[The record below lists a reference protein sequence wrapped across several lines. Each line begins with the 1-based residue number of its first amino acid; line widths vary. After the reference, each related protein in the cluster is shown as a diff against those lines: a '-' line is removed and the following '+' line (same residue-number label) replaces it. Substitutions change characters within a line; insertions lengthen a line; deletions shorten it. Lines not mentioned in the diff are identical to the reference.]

1 MRLLEFF
8 HDYPP
13 QTNLNPLRPKGTW
26 TPPPHRDPALD
37 TFLDAVEHDL
47 FNVTPAPVRDNLT
60 TRERDALKRLRRR
73 TDIVIKSADKGSG
86 VVVMDRNWYIDECS
100 RQLNDSKFYKT
111 LDKDITTDIQKRIR
125 IYVERMHRDKIIDD
139 HTKRFLI
146 LTDPKPGRF
155 YILPKIHKQGNPG
168 RPIVSSNSHPTE
180 RISQFVDYHL
190 KPLVQTTQSFIKDT
204 THFLTKLQQLGQL
217 PNNAILVTLDVSS
230 LYTNIPHNEG
240 INACRHFL
248 ETRNRTPSTISSET
262 LCDLIRMILTMNN
275 FTFNDK
281 HYLQT
286 HGTAMGTRMAPS
298 YANLFLAKFE
308 TDALLR
314 APFQPYIWWRFIDDI
329 FMIWTHSL
337 DDLQTFTTYL
347 NNIHP
352 TIKFT
357 SNYSLTSIPFLDVSV
372 SLYNGTITTDLY
384 TKPTDKH
391 QYLLQS
397 SCHPRHTKRAIPF
410 SLALRL
416 RRICSSD
423 ETFKLRTN
431 ELRTYLNKRGYN
443 LSFLNQEIGRVNG
456 IPRSDAIATKD
467 TSDTNQPIRV
477 PLVVTYNPALRS
489 VSSIIRKH
497 FNILSSSPRC
507 ANVFK
512 ATPLVAFRRTNNLS
526 DLLVSAKLRNPTQNN
541 LPHGSFRCGD
551 NCLTCNYITDG
562 RTSYTFHSTGE
573 TRHITHHID
582 CNSKNVIYMVHCNR
596 CHKQYIGETKRRL
609 KDRFNEHRRPVDKQ
623 TNSSKPTTVSEHFL
637 SNNHNASDMLLIP
650 LELIK
655 SNRDS
660 VRKAREAYLID
671 RGQTIEPLGLN
682 RRDDT

>member
-1 MRLLEFF
+1 MRPSQIWRE
-8 HDYPP
+8 
-13 QTNLNPLRPKGTW
+13 TN
-26 TPPPHRDPALD
+26 
-37 TFLDAVEHDL
+37 
-47 FNVTPAPVRDNLT
+47 
-60 TRERDALKRLRRR
+60 
-73 TDIVIKSADKGSG
+73 
-86 VVVMDRNWYIDECS
+86 
-100 RQLNDSKFYKT
+100 
-111 LDKDITTDIQKRIR
+111 
-125 IYVERMHRDKIIDD
+125 
-139 HTKRFLI
+139 
-146 LTDPKPGRF
+146 
-155 YILPKIHKQGNPG
+155 
-168 RPIVSSNSHPTE
+168 
-180 RISQFVDYHL
+180 
-190 KPLVQTTQSFIKDT
+190 
-204 THFLTKLQQLGQL
+204 
-217 PNNAILVTLDVSS
+217 
-230 LYTNIPHNEG
+230 
-240 INACRHFL
+240 
-248 ETRNRTPSTISSET
+248 
-262 LCDLIRMILTMNN
+262 
-275 FTFNDK
+275 
-281 HYLQT
+281 
-286 HGTAMGTRMAPS
+286 
-298 YANLFLAKFE
+298 
-308 TDALLR
+308 
-314 APFQPYIWWRFIDDI
+314 WR
-329 FMIWTHSL
+329 
-337 DDLQTFTTYL
+337 
-347 NNIHP
+347 
-352 TIKFT
+352 KKE
-357 SNYSLTSIPFLDVSV
+357 PFLDVSV

-477 PLVVTYNPALRS
+477 PLVVAYNPALRS
-489 VSSIIRKH
+489 VSSIIHKH

-582 CNSKNVIYMVHCNR
+582 RNSKNVIYMVHCNR

-637 SNNHNASDMLLIP
+637 SNDHNASDMLLIP
-650 LELIK
+650 LELMK

-682 RRDDT
+682 RRDET